1 LVQWQNLELKGS
13 KRLLIDLFK
22 TYGAKVNFK
31 KILSNEVQALI
42 NLINIQEELTDRHSD
57 ITKRLELEDLNLL
70 VLTFAIVLVITTA
83 TKAIFI
89 QF

>member
-1 LVQWQNLELKGS
+1 M
-13 KRLLIDLFK
+13 
-22 TYGAKVNFK
+22 NFK
-31 KILSNEVQALI
+31 KILSNEVQAFI

-57 ITKRLELEDLNLL
+57 ITERLELEDLNLL
-70 VLTFAIVLVITTA
+70 VLTFAIILVITTA

>member
-1 LVQWQNLELKGS
+1 
-13 KRLLIDLFK
+13 
-22 TYGAKVNFK
+22 VNFK

-42 NLINIQEELTDRHSD
+42 NLINIQEELIDRHSD

>member
-1 LVQWQNLELKGS
+1 
-13 KRLLIDLFK
+13 
-22 TYGAKVNFK
+22 VNFK

-70 VLTFAIVLVITTA
+70 ALTFAIILVITTA

>member
-1 LVQWQNLELKGS
+1 
-13 KRLLIDLFK
+13 
-22 TYGAKVNFK
+22 VNFK

-70 VLTFAIVLVITTA
+70 VLTFTIVLVIITT

>member
-1 LVQWQNLELKGS
+1 
-13 KRLLIDLFK
+13 
-22 TYGAKVNFK
+22 VNFK

-42 NLINIQEELTDRHSD
+42 NLINIQEELTDRHSN
-57 ITKRLELEDLNLL
+57 ITERLELEDLNLL
-70 VLTFAIVLVITTA
+70 VLTFAIILVITTA

>member
-1 LVQWQNLELKGS
+1 
-13 KRLLIDLFK
+13 
-22 TYGAKVNFK
+22 VNFK
-31 KILSNEVQALI
+31 KILSNEVQAFI

-57 ITKRLELEDLNLL
+57 ITERLELEDLNLL
-70 VLTFAIVLVITTA
+70 VLTFAIILVITTA

>member
-1 LVQWQNLELKGS
+1 
-13 KRLLIDLFK
+13 
-22 TYGAKVNFK
+22 
-31 KILSNEVQALI
+31 LI

>member
-1 LVQWQNLELKGS
+1 
-13 KRLLIDLFK
+13 
-22 TYGAKVNFK
+22 VNFK

-57 ITKRLELEDLNLL
+57 ITKSLELEDLNLL